1 MIKLGLTCISE
12 LLKEVDKKNNS
23 FRVMTRK
30 RFNDLTQSNNKEFA
44 IQQLSE
50 RIIHNV
56 KLTKKI
62 INHCIDNN
70 IAHYRLS
77 SNLFPLLT
85 DPTLE
90 LSYDVLPN
98 KDEITEELKSIGE
111 IIKSGK
117 ISVGSHPDQF
127 NVLASENPKSV
138 NQTITE
144 LNFQSSIFDR
154 MGLPQDHSV
163 PMNLHINCSPK
174 NIHDKVDQNY
184 FTKLVAEV
192 ADKFYKN
199 LMRCDKGVINRLT
212 LENEHHGFQ
221 TVKNILRFNKYIKEK
236 YNLNIP
242 ICYDQLHD
250 LCNPSGAQMYAD
262 KYTTVQDHARLCKA
276 TWPEGITPVFHWSEG
291 KPDKP
296 RSHADY
302 VADGNYPVDVGVIW
316 ELEVK
321 SKDLAIARLKEQMA
335 MAGVS

>member
-30 RFNDLTQSNNKEFA
+30 RFNDLAQSNNKEFA

-77 SNLFPLLT
+77 SNLFPLIT

-90 LSYDVLPN
+90 LSYDILPN

-127 NVLASENPKSV
+127 VVLASQNNDAVKNSI
-138 NQTITE
+138 NE
-144 LNFQSSIFDR
+144 LNFQSRIFD
-154 MGLPQDHSV
+154 MIGLPQDHSA

-174 NIHDKVDQNY
+174 NIHGKVDEDY

-212 LENEHHGFQ
+212 TENEHHGFQ

-242 ICYDQLHD
+242 VCYDNLHD
-250 LCNPSGAQMYAD
+250 KCNNEGLNNNLLNNA
-262 KYTTVQDHARLCKA
+262 KLCKA

-296 RSHADY
+296 RSHADS
-302 VADGNYPVDVGVIW
+302 VADGNFPFDIDVIQ

-321 SKDLAIARLKEQMA
+321 AKDKAIVRLKEQMA
-335 MAGVS
+335 MAGVI

>member
-30 RFNDLTQSNNKEFA
+30 RFNDLAQSNNKEFA

-62 INHCIDNN
+62 INYCIDNN

-90 LSYDVLPN
+90 LSYDILPN

-117 ISVGSHPDQF
+117 ISIGSHPDQF

-154 MGLPQDHSV
+154 MGLPQDLST

-174 NIHDKVDQNY
+174 NIHGKVDENY

-192 ADKFYKN
+192 ADRFYEN
-199 LMRCDKGVINRLT
+199 LMRCNRGVIKRLTVENEDKGYW
-212 LENEHHGFQ
+212 
-221 TVKNILRFNKYIKEK
+221 TVKNILRFHKYIKERHDF
-236 YNLNIP
+236 NIP
-242 ICYDQLHD
+242 ACYDNLHD
-250 LCNPSGAQMYAD
+250 KCNNETANNNLSNNA
-262 KYTTVQDHARLCKA
+262 KSCKE
-276 TWPEGITPVFHWSEG
+276 TWPDGITPVFHWSEG
-291 KPDKP
+291 KSDKP

-302 VADGNYPVDVGVIW
+302 VADGNFPFDIDVIQ

-321 SKDLAIARLKEQMA
+321 AKDKAIVRLKEQMA
-335 MAGVS
+335 MAGVN

>member
-77 SNLFPLLT
+77 SNLFPLIT

-90 LSYDVLPN
+90 LSYDILPN

-127 NVLASENPKSV
+127 VVLASQNNDAVKNSI
-138 NQTITE
+138 NE
-144 LNFQSSIFDR
+144 LNFQSRIFD
-154 MGLPQDHSV
+154 MIGLPQDHSA

-174 NIHDKVDQNY
+174 NIHGKVDEDY

-212 LENEHHGFQ
+212 TENEHHGFQ

-242 ICYDQLHD
+242 VCYDNLHD
-250 LCNPSGAQMYAD
+250 KCNNEGLNNNLLNNA
-262 KYTTVQDHARLCKA
+262 KLCKA

-302 VADGNYPVDVGVIW
+302 VADGNFPFDIDVIQ

-321 SKDLAIARLKEQMA
+321 AKDKAIVRLKEQMA
-335 MAGVS
+335 MAGVI

>member
-12 LLKEVDKKNNS
+12 LLKEVDSKNNS

-30 RFNDLTQSNNKEFA
+30 RFNDLAQSNNKEFA

-90 LSYDVLPN
+90 LSYDILPN

-174 NIHDKVDQNY
+174 NIHGKVDENY

-212 LENEHHGFQ
+212 SENEDRGYW

-250 LCNPSGAQMYAD
+250 KCNNEDLNNNLLNNA
-262 KYTTVQDHARLCKA
+262 KLCKA
-276 TWPEGITPVFHWSEG
+276 TWSEGITPVFHWSEG
-291 KPDKP
+291 KSDKP

-302 VADGNYPVDVGVIW
+302 VADGNFPFDVGDVIF

-321 SKDLAIARLKEQMA
+321 AKDKAIARLKEQMA
-335 MAGVS
+335 MAGVN

>member
-90 LSYDVLPN
+90 LSYDILPN
-98 KDEITEELKSIGE
+98 KDEITKELKSIGE

-127 NVLASENPKSV
+127 VVLASQNNDAVKNSI
-138 NQTITE
+138 NE

-174 NIHDKVDQNY
+174 NIHGKVDENY

-212 LENEHHGFQ
+212 LENEDRGFQ

-242 ICYDQLHD
+242 VCYDNLHD
-250 LCNPSGAQMYAD
+250 KCNNETPNNNLSNNA
-262 KYTTVQDHARLCKA
+262 KSCKE
-276 TWPEGITPVFHWSEG
+276 TWPDGITPVFHWSEG
-291 KPDKP
+291 KTDKP

-302 VADGNYPVDVGVIW
+302 VADGNYPADIGVIW
-316 ELEVK
+316 EIETK
-321 SKDLAIARLKEQMA
+321 AKDKAIARLKEQMA
-335 MAGVS
+335 

>member
-30 RFNDLTQSNNKEFA
+30 RFNDLAQSNNKEFA

-90 LSYDVLPN
+90 LSYDILPN

-212 LENEHHGFQ
+212 SENEDRGYW

-250 LCNPSGAQMYAD
+250 KCNNEGLNNNLLNNA
-262 KYTTVQDHARLCKA
+262 KLCKA

-291 KPDKP
+291 KSDKP

-302 VADGNYPVDVGVIW
+302 VADGNFPFDIDVIQ
-316 ELEVK
+316 ELEVL
-321 SKDLAIARLKEQMA
+321 SLIHISEPTRPY
-335 MAGVS
+335 